1 MPNSDKLFK
10 TRNIIDF
17 DLSIEDEGSLW
28 VGRTG
33 KIGYTNDIEN
43 PNNIIQHGMQ
53 LHIKKKPCILDTT
66 VVSLINGGS
75 IIVGQEEV
83 DHTASLSVWDSARL
97 ILRNLGVMTIDN
109 KSEVNINKGG
119 IINIGNGGKFELHAE
134 SVMHIYNGGKLVID
148 LGGKLIAEVKS
159 KIYIHDGGTVHLLN
173 GGILNLTEDAELI
186 VEAHG
191 KIIVD
196 EGAILRLVDGVLT
209 DDGRCKITVKDN
221 GIFRYNGEWKHQGN
235 GYIQLDHNSKLDI
248 DVDKDFSARGFM
260 KEVRFL
266 RLNQYCHLNIIC
278 QGVSLGRGRIDMEP
292 SSDITTE
299 ASIHL
304 DSLGVQGTVGYA
316 PQKNNAH
323 GFITKGGIGNKV
335 TTNFCNFKDIEA
347 GIRSDVWAKLGLEL
361 LDIKRTVFTLVDYPV
376 HMDGIIKAVFDSVYL
391 ISGKNSTLL
400 YVDRADLS
408 RVHVDNMEQGFN
420 LVRVDYFVVRNS
432 TFTHCIDGINAV
444 GSSNVFAYQSSFNNN
459 YRGIYMLGNG
469 TSGMTELGCCNFYNN
484 EYCIQGQD
492 ILLSISPLANNS
504 GLGIVGKNKFTLA
517 NNSQLYFDV
526 QYYYRLIDQ
535 IEGSYN
541 YWGGSAPQA
550 GNYALTRGGNDIPL
564 IYTPYYTNP
573 LTIVCNTAGG
583 SGGNDMCPILDQVSG
598 LSLPVIRAL
607 AMDDFHNS
615 NTEDAETKMQWISN
629 YQNQYY
635 EYGTP
640 YCRFQFDYARVFT
653 KVDPPIIGQGQPI
666 VTETGKHNL
675 TKGLRLAPN
684 PAKDLITI
692 ETESELERI
701 EVFNSAG
708 SLVSAQLCDGH
719 IAKINCKE
727 WPEGP
732 YLIRA
737 KCSNE
742 SIFSSQII
750 SKE

>member
-1 MPNSDKLFK
+1 LVPPPAQDEERPAPPKAEPSAKGAMPAVDIRLLSIQRGVIEYRDDSKKRPVEIDVVPIEVSVRNFSSKGGSESAYAFTAEFGEKEVLSWEGTFQVDPLESDGHVSLSHVGLNTFWPSLRDRFRFDILSGKLSVDARYHFD
-10 TRNIIDF
+10 TRLSPVNLQMTEGKVQLADFRLSEAGSREPVLTVPSFGIDGISL
-17 DLSIEDEGSLW
+17 DLSKRELGIGTAAL
-28 VGRTG
+28 TG
-33 KIGYTNDIEN
+33 ADIRAW
-43 PNNIIQHGMQ
+43 
-53 LHIKKKPCILDTT
+53 L
-66 VVSLINGGS
+66 
-75 IIVGQEEV
+75 
-83 DHTASLSVWDSARL
+83 
-97 ILRNLGVMTIDN
+97 
-109 KSEVNINKGG
+109 
-119 IINIGNGGKFELHAE
+119 AE
-134 SVMHIYNGGKLVID
+134 
-148 LGGKLIAEVKS
+148 
-159 KIYIHDGGTVHLLN
+159 
-173 GGILNLTEDAELI
+173 
-186 VEAHG
+186 
-191 KIIVD
+191 
-196 EGAILRLVDGVLT
+196 DGV
-209 DDGRCKITVKDN
+209 I
-221 GIFRYNGEWKHQGN
+221 
-235 GYIQLDHNSKLDI
+235 
-248 DVDKDFSARGFM
+248 
-260 KEVRFL
+260 
-266 RLNQYCHLNIIC
+266 
-278 QGVSLGRGRIDMEP
+278 
-292 SSDITTE
+292 
-299 ASIHL
+299 
-304 DSLGVQGTVGYA
+304 
-316 PQKNNAH
+316 
-323 GFITKGGIGNKV
+323 
-335 TTNFCNFKDIEA
+335 NFKPLFAPVHQPQEAAEQVAQA